1 MELFNAEEYFKDIAA
16 TNKLCV
22 DEGFRFC
29 TCSGLENLEEAIDK
43 FRKVSNFFIFDDTT
57 EGQEFRGAGGGY
69 YHKRLFTVSLMRRY
83 RIDDMADR
91 AKQLAICRKL
101 FKQIVSKLLKDKEET
116 EKLTYLKTDNILYR
130 EYDSAMFNGCTG
142 LYFIVEC
149 SEPENLCYNKEEWL
163 T

>member
-29 TCSGLENLEEAIDK
+29 TCSGLENLEEAIDQ

-91 AKQLAICRKL
+91 AKQLAICRCGVVKIFIRENKRL
-101 FKQIVSKLLKDKEET
+101 AIVGLHAEET
-116 EKLTYLKTDNILYR
+116 VCHRVVAFAFKKR
-130 EYDSAMFNGCTG
+130 
-142 LYFIVEC
+142 
-149 SEPENLCYNKEEWL
+149 KR
-163 T
+163 